1 MFRLRYVVAMM
12 TNAVVVGSLI
22 ILVLSLGWVGWV
34 PVFGAIALGFV
45 ISWPLALI
53 VTRVIK
59 AKDPAWNEEKD
70 RPVATERAR
79 RAQQEHER
87 QVESVAEPHHY

>member
-34 PVFGAIALGFV
+34 PVFGAIALGFIV
-45 ISWPLALI
+45 SWPLATLI
-53 VTRVIK
+53 ARRIK
-59 AKDPAWNEEKD
+59 AGDPAWDEVRD
-70 RPVATERAR
+70 RPVAAERR
-79 RAQQEHER
+79 RRLEEAGR
-87 QVESVAEPHHY
+87 AEAADEPA